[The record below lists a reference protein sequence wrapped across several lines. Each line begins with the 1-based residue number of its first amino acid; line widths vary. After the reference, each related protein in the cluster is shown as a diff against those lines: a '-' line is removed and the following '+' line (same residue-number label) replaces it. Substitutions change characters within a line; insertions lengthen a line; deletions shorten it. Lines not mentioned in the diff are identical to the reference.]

1 MNTMTTNRNY
11 TGLLNKS
18 LKIFFNSAVRISLKR
33 PGQAYY
39 FLKTVGWQK
48 KAAALRTEMEGQG
61 THVPPIIIYSITEHC
76 NLRCKGCYAHS
87 LHDQLAP
94 EMSTA
99 KMRQTI
105 QEAHDLGVGF
115 MVLAGGEPLVRRE
128 ILNIIGEFKDMI
140 FFVFTNGTMINDLMA
155 DRIRRLRNVVP
166 IISLEGDCAQTDA
179 RRGQGVYKSLE
190 TVIGKLKKRG
200 IFFGTSIT
208 VTQNNFSTVTDGE
221 LVKNLNKNGCKLFF
235 FVEYTPVDDTT
246 TAWEITDAQRAIMT
260 RRVAQFRKETSALFI
275 NLPDDE
281 KDFGG
286 CLSSGRG
293 FVHISAQGD
302 IEPCPF
308 APYSDTS
315 LRNATLKEAL
325 QSDFL
330 AAVRENSS
338 QLHEGSGGCALWRE
352 REWLTGLLA
361 DHKRRK
367 LIAEDSGAVT
377 PTRDVPVKEEVM
389 VAGR

>member
-1 MNTMTTNRNY
+1 METTIVNTGNNY
-11 TGLLNKS
+11 AGLLNKS
-18 LKIFFNSAVRISLKR
+18 LKVFFSTAWHITLQR
-33 PGQAYY
+33 PGQAY
-39 FLKTVGWQK
+39 FFFKTVRWQRN
-48 KAAALRTEMEGQG
+48 AAKVRAEMDKQG
-61 THVPPIIIYSITEHC
+61 VHVPPIIIYSITERC
-76 NLRCKGCYAHS
+76 NLHCKGCYAQS
-87 LHDQLAP
+87 LHNLTDP
-94 EMSTA
+94 EMSTE

-105 QEAHDLGVGF
+105 REARDLGVGF

-128 ILNIIGEFKDMI
+128 ILNIIEEFKEMI
-140 FFVFTNGTMINDLMA
+140 FFVFTNGTLVNDLTA
-155 DRIRRLRNVVP
+155 DRMKRLRNLVP
-166 IISLEGDCAQTDA
+166 IISLEGEREETDG
-179 RRGQGVYKSLE
+179 RRGKGVFKSLE
-190 TVIGKLKKRG
+190 GVIKRLKQRN

-208 VTQNNFSTVTDGE
+208 LTSRNFNTVTDGQ
-221 LVKNLNKNGCKLFF
+221 LVKDLHKSGCKLFF
-235 FVEYTPVDDTT
+235 FVEYTPIDTST
-246 TAWEITDAQRAIMT
+246 EDWEVTDEQRKIM
-260 RRVAQFRKETSALFI
+260 VGKAAGFRKKHSALVI

-308 APYSDTS
+308 APYSDTN
-315 LRNATLKEAL
+315 LREATLKEAL

-352 REWLTGLLA
+352 RDWLNTLLA

-367 LIAEDSGAVT
+367 AMAEE
-377 PTRDVPVKEEVM
+377 PVL
-389 VAGR
+389 R